1 MPAAA
6 RRGMAVHR
14 CSAVGVDEEGF
25 GVAAPAT
32 DQQYLVLEGASWG
45 HHRPSKRQNPRGPA
59 KGHNNAKDAFFSGTL
74 VGMTARGDIIIWNTA
89 GFFTLVCIL
98 VV

>member
-1 MPAAA
+1 ME
-6 RRGMAVHR
+6 VHR

-32 DQQYLVLEGASWG
+32 DQHDLVLEGASWC
-45 HHRPSKRQNPRGPA
+45 HHRPSKSQNP
-59 KGHNNAKDAFFSGTL
+59 KGLATENNNAKDAFFSGTL
-74 VGMTARGDIIIWNTA
+74 VGMTARGDIVWKTA
-89 GFFTLVCIL
+89 GCFPLVCFL